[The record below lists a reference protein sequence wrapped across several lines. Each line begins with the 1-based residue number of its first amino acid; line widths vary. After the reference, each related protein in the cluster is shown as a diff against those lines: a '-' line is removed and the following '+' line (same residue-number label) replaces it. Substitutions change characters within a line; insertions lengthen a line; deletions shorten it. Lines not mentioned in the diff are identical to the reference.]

1 MIVRSERFASDYQRV
16 TGAALLFL
24 HDKINSGVLE
34 SLAYAIGLVPDDG
47 VDVRS
52 RNYLGRG
59 GDHVRQKRLASD
71 FVEDFGVLGF
81 ESCAFAGS
89 HDGDGDAGRVGCG
102 HRVQYSAS
110 DSRQSLLVASPQSLA
125 ESKHLPTTWPKSSRL
140 TARPMK
146 MDGRN

>member
-1 MIVRSERFASDYQRV
+1 
-16 TGAALLFL
+16 
-24 HDKINSGVLE
+24 VLE

-52 RNYLGRG
+52 RNYFGRG
-59 GDHVRQKRLASD
+59 GDHVRQKRLTSD

-81 ESCAFAGS
+81 ESRAFAGG

-110 DSRQSLLVASPQSLA
+110 DSRQSLLVASRQSLV
-125 ESKHLPTTWPKSSRL
+125 SSRIK
-140 TARPMK
+140 TPAHDVGQEFAADCTP
-146 MDGRN
+146 DENGRQELRAGDS